1 MALDPF
7 HPPSQDGHRVLIPEG
22 RKTDGS
28 MGKSFAL
35 TCKRSDTSSSLLAS
49 HLGWDRSCPSPEP
62 QKTAQRSAQ
71 RCSVLFLLGLNH
83 AGMGIGLLS
92 HLSGFNTLISQTS
105 LYFSVPRYH
114 YLLPPALHSQ
124 NQHLLGHSKKHRP
137 KNFTKGSPV
146 TCFGPARHRVPSPR
160 ELTVLHEVQVAA
172 ARTLEADVRLAGL
185 QLHEEA
191 ALRGAVEVIFAQ
203 PLASSDPLIFI
214 LGGKKHRGMP

>member
-114 YLLPPALHSQ
+114 YLLPPALCSQ
-124 NQHLLGHSKKHRP
+124 NQHLLGHSKKAPAKKLHQGLPCSLLWPSTAPCPLSQRTYCP
-137 KNFTKGSPV
+137 PRGSGRCHV
-146 TCFGPARHRVPSPR
+146 NSGSGRQAGRTAASQRGRASGRSGSNICPATR
-160 ELTVLHEVQVAA
+160 Q
-172 ARTLEADVRLAGL
+172 
-185 QLHEEA
+185 Q
-191 ALRGAVEVIFAQ
+191 
-203 PLASSDPLIFI
+203 
-214 LGGKKHRGMP
+214 